1 MADIKFAITEHIGVL
16 SEGSKG
22 WTKEKRV
29 SRNDR
34 ELKIDIR
41 EWPSDYTKMGKGI
54 TIVTVDV
61 YGDNKGILIDGVPEM
76 DEYIRKLLPERME

>member
-1 MADIKFAITEHIGVL
+1 MIGN
-16 SEGSKG
+16 SKSIFG
-22 WTKEKRV
+22 
-29 SRNDR
+29 NG
-34 ELKIDIR
+34 LPII
-41 EWPSDYTKMGKGI
+41 PKMGKGI

>member
-1 MADIKFAITEHIGVL
+1 MRSQNI
-16 SEGSKG
+16 SESYRKAPRVGQK
-22 WTKEKRV
+22 KKRV